1 MEKVIEDKYGLDED
15 TLQEICR
22 ILSRYGE
29 VQEAIL
35 YGSRAKGNYKL
46 FSDIDLTLKG
56 DVLHDTLLDVI
67 REFDESSLPYM
78 FDVSIFNSLT
88 NKELIEHI
96 TRCGKKIYERQT

>member
-1 MEKVIEDKYGLDED
+1 MKYGLDED
-15 TLQEICR
+15 TLQEIYR
-22 ILSRYGE
+22 ILSRYEE
-29 VQEAIL
+29 VREAVL
-35 YGSRAKGNYKL
+35 YGSRAKGNYKP

-56 DVLHDTLLDVI
+56 DVSLDTLLDVM

-96 TRCGKKIYERQT
+96 ARCGKKIYERST

>member
-1 MEKVIEDKYGLDED
+1 MKYGLDED
-15 TLQEICR
+15 TLQEIYR
-22 ILSRYGE
+22 ILSRYDE
-29 VQEAIL
+29 VREAVL
-35 YGSRAKGNYKL
+35 YGSRAKGNYKP

-56 DVLHDTLLDVI
+56 DVSLDTLLDVM

-96 TRCGKKIYERQT
+96 ARCGKKIYERST